1 MKIVKNTFA
10 NEEVLLD
17 FHEYDTCVFRDCRF
31 VVLGYGPFV
40 LNQCE
45 VINCTFNFAGPAA
58 NTIQTMSAIYNNNGD
73 QGKQLIEAT
82 FDNIRKGIAA
92 TAPAAAQA

>member
-1 MKIVKNTFA
+1 MKIVKTTFA

-58 NTIQTMSAIYNNNGD
+58 NTIQTMSAIYNNNGE

-92 TAPAAAQA
+92 PAQPTAQA